1 MDKYSRLLVKINAI
15 TTKPSSLSEPI
26 LIFSCVWLTE
36 ATDNAIVSF
45 VKYKGDFYV
54 STETNFMRRI
64 DPVSLETKEK
74 VNMIVSQIQK
84 SNEVTLLNW
93 PFISMWFCFSKVD
106 WSKYIAVN
114 AATAHP
120 HYDRDGATYNL
131 GNSYNQN
138 GGMPHFAF
146 FKQL

>member
-1 MDKYSRLLVKINAI
+1 MDKYSRPTSQNECHYYKTFI
-15 TTKPSSLSEPI
+15 SEPI
-26 LIFSCVWLTE
+26 LIFSCVWLTG

-84 SNEVTLLNW
+84 SNEVILLNW
-93 PFISMWFCFSKVD
+93 QIFSMWFF
-106 WSKYIAVN
+106 
-114 AATAHP
+114 
-120 HYDRDGATYNL
+120 
-131 GNSYNQN
+131 
-138 GGMPHFAF
+138 FF
-146 FKQL
+146 FKGGLVQIYCS

>member
-1 MDKYSRLLVKINAI
+1 MQLLKN
-15 TTKPSSLSEPI
+15 L
-26 LIFSCVWLTE
+26 SCVWLSD
-36 ATDNAIVSF
+36 ATDNAGVSF

-74 VNMIVSQIQK
+74 VNMTFCFTDAVIKHITYSLFLKWTV
-84 SNEVTLLNW
+84 
-93 PFISMWFCFSKVD
+93 ISIWFCFSKVD
-106 WSKYIAVN
+106 WSKYISIN

-131 GNSYNQN
+131 GNSYGRK
-138 GGMPHFAF
+138 GGMPHLF
-146 FKQL
+146 FL